1 MRWETGNFP
10 AQKSD
15 RRNLQVL
22 KGTKVHERRLSAAV
36 DGLEVAGQ
44 NSIGRPKPDESLLPL
59 A

>member
-1 MRWETGNFP
+1 MRWENGKLP

-15 RRNLQVL
+15 RRILHVL
-22 KGTKVHERRLSAAV
+22 KGTEVHERRLSAAA

-44 NSIGRPKPDESLLPL
+44 NSIGRPKPDESLPPL